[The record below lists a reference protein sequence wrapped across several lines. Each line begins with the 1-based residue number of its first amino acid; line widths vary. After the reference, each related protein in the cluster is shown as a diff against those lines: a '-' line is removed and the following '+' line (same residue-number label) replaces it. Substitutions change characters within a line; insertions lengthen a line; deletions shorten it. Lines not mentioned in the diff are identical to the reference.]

1 MLGLF
6 DLLPFLDGWNYRVYT
21 IPLTPIVYGEAPKT
35 VLTITRKGW
44 HLSTLMTSND
54 AFGTLVATLKSPGGI
69 EYSPAYNA
77 EYGLAVGAVQQD
89 PSGWVQ
95 MYFRPNPLSTFG
107 VYVGRLDSPGYQ
119 GSLFP
124 TGQEI
129 RIQVYLDA
137 GSTQSVALVGAQIL
151 NLEIKDEPAFRK
163 SLRDFLKDVFGST
176 IRDAIK
182 DAVQPSQLMK

>member
-35 VLTITRKGW
+35 VLKITAKGW
-44 HLSTLMTSND
+44 HLATLMTSND

-69 EYSPAYNA
+69 EYSPNYNA
-77 EYGLAVGAVQQD
+77 QFGMNVGAVQQD
-89 PSGWVQ
+89 PSGFVQ

-107 VYVGRLDSPGYQ
+107 VYVGKLDSMGYQ

-124 TGQEI
+124 TGEEI

-176 IRDAIK
+176 IRDAIRDGVLK
-182 DAVQPSQLMK
+182 NV